1 MHEGAEIARGL
12 RRNDPE
18 LLDRLIDT
26 YQHRLFRY
34 LLYLTRDQQFA
45 EDLFQ
50 ETWIRV
56 LERGRQFDP
65 RWRFETWLISI
76 ARNLAI
82 DNIRRR
88 HTTNFTDLERD
99 DEDAAGFDIAD
110 ERSLVAV
117 ERVVQNQLDERVA
130 ATVQHLPALYREAL
144 VLRFHEDMSIEEISR
159 VVNAPLST
167 VKSRLHRGLAML
179 AERLRSLKIISGEV
193 QG

>member
-12 RRNDPE
+12 RKNDPE

-34 LLYLTRDQQFA
+34 LLYFTRDQQFA

-50 ETWIRV
+50 ETWVRV

-65 RWRFETWLISI
+65 RWKFETWLISI

-82 DNIRRR
+82 DTIRRR
-88 HTTNFTDLERD
+88 HTTNFTDLENED
-99 DEDAAGFDIAD
+99 DDGARFDVAD
-110 ERSLVAV
+110 ERSLVAM

-130 ATVQHLPALYREAL
+130 EAVQHLPPLYREAL
-144 VLRFHEDMSIEEISR
+144 VLRFQEDMSIEEISR
-159 VVNAPLST
+159 VVNSPLST

-179 AERLRSLKIISGEV
+179 ADRLRALKIISGEV